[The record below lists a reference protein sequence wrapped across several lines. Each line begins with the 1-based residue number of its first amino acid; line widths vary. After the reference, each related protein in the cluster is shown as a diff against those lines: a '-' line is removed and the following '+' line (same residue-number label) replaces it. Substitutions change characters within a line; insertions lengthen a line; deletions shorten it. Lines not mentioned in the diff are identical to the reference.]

1 MSLLSDKGITN
12 SKLSIIFQELM
23 RIIDHDRKL
32 KEFMTVK
39 CEDRAE
45 LLGFSI
51 QHALRREER
60 ERNNEK
66 DDIIQV
72 KTLFLFIHT

>member
-1 MSLLSDKGITN
+1 
-12 SKLSIIFQELM
+12 M

-32 KEFMTVK
+32 KEFMTAK

-66 DDIIQV
+66 GDIIQV
-72 KTLFLFIHT
+72 RCQSIIAKMLTINCL